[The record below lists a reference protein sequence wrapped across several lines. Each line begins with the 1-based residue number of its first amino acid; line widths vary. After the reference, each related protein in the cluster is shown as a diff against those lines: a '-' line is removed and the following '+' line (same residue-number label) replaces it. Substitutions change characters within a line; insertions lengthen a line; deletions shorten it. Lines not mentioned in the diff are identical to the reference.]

1 MQSECS
7 CNTQYSC
14 TISTHSCLQKLPS
27 DLLNALDLQE
37 IVAQKSVGIVSNPS
51 KTKLEM
57 FSEHIHTVL
66 QDHGNL
72 SPEYCNRVVAKE
84 LVKLV
89 ISSACTTLG
98 RNGSNYFGMESSSM
112 DSYSDFRDLKEG
124 SDSDTGM
131 AGFENVSGYMKWREA
146 KRGSTVSAMSIE
158 SETFASREITTL
170 PEEAEPNG
178 SPETQRR
185 QNGHKRVSVTKRPG
199 IVVHKPI
206 DEDDEVRIAAK
217 KLVKK
222 VLHYACKKWESL
234 YRRSSVEYLTASTK
248 RMKITESPS
257 PPPTLF
263 EEPSIPP
270 SFVPNYS
277 NIQPTVFQCNS
288 SIPAPPE
295 TGTGHCESPSSTG
308 LLSPP
313 LEEREGSPTHAWRK
327 LGKKRG
333 RSESH
338 ELMML
343 KELDTFRRSKLG
355 QKLQHM
361 TDKFNAILKP
371 QKALVKVQRASESV
385 VPQDYISRDLL
396 SSGERMSVK
405 ALTTNIGRMSIA
417 EESGTDCDTDGDEEY
432 TVLSPITK
440 RPLELD
446 TEVYDSDCD
455 VSENTG
461 GFKSLPAT
469 LNDNQSGSLEEN
481 DNRFTMS
488 YPDLSHFQKPRAHAF
503 MEDAG
508 LYSRWS
514 TAKEESDCHTIGQIP
529 FYQSVPDMDFFIIVH
544 THPVPG
550 MCQKFLCNN
559 TNEVNLIYHCWLFPD
574 LPFDPQETRSD
585 WLEMGV
591 FHPLGV
597 QPVHLD
603 LQDAGVTFY
612 FLDPRNQVVLFGGT
626 TIS

>member
-1 MQSECS
+1 
-7 CNTQYSC
+7 
-14 TISTHSCLQKLPS
+14 
-27 DLLNALDLQE
+27 
-37 IVAQKSVGIVSNPS
+37 VAQKSVGVVSNPS

-57 FSEHIHTVL
+57 FSEHIRTVL

-98 RNGSNYFGMESSSM
+98 LNGSNYLGMESSSM

-131 AGFENVSGYMKWREA
+131 AGFENMSGYMKWREA
-146 KRGSTVSAMSIE
+146 KRGSTVSAMSTE
-158 SETFASREITTL
+158 SETFAIREITTL

-263 EEPSIPP
+263 EEPSMPP

-277 NIQPTVFQCNS
+277 NLQPTVFQCNS

-371 QKALVKVQRASESV
+371 KKALVKVQSASEGV
-385 VPQDYISRDLL
+385 VPQDYRDLL

-405 ALTTNIGRMSIA
+405 ALTTNMGRMSIA
-417 EESGTDCDTDGDEEY
+417 EESGTDCDTDGD
-432 TVLSPITK
+432 
-440 RPLELD
+440 
-446 TEVYDSDCD
+446 
-455 VSENTG
+455 
-461 GFKSLPAT
+461 
-469 LNDNQSGSLEEN
+469 
-481 DNRFTMS
+481 FTMS
-488 YPDLSHFQKPRAHAF
+488 YPDLSHFQRPRAHTF

-514 TAKEESDCHTIGQIP
+514 TAKEESDCQTIGQTP
-529 FYQSVPDMDFFIIVH
+529 FYQSVPDMDLFIIVH

-574 LPFDPQETRSD
+574 LPYDPQETRSD

-612 FLDPRNQVVLFGGT
+612 FLDPRYQVVLFGGT